1 MLIAQLTDTHIR
13 VPGSLAYGVV
23 DTAAYL
29 ERAVAHLR
37 ALMPQPDVVIVT
49 GDLTD
54 FDQPEEY
61 ARFRALTAGLPM
73 PVFAV
78 PGNHDSSAGLRAAF
92 PELAARAGGGA
103 GDKLN
108 YVVEGHPVRVVMLD
122 SSVPGKPHGEL
133 GPDGLAW
140 LEAQLAAAP
149 ARPTL
154 VALHHPPFLTGI
166 VHMDVQNLRDA
177 QALEAVLKRHRQVL
191 ALVCGHVHRSVIT
204 RFGGVPASIGP
215 APAHAVSLALQPGAA
230 PSFHMEPPSLHLH
243 LFNGGELV
251 THTSFIGPY
260 DGPYPFF
267 DRNNRLV
274 GAPA

>member
-13 VPGSLAYGVV
+13 APGSLAYGVV
-23 DTAAYL
+23 DTAAFL

-37 ALMPQPDVVIVT
+37 ALTPQPDLILVT

-61 ARFRALTAGLPM
+61 ARFRTLVAGLPM
-73 PVFAV
+73 PVFPV
-78 PGNHDSSAGLRAAF
+78 PGNHDSSAGVRAAF
-92 PELAARAGGGA
+92 PELAVRTTGAGGL
-103 GDKLN
+103 KVN
-108 YVVEGHPVRVVMLD
+108 YVLEGHPVRVVMLD
-122 SSVPGKPHGEL
+122 SSVPGQPHGEL
-133 GPDGLAW
+133 GTEGLAW

-149 ARPTL
+149 ERPTL

-166 VHMDVQNLRDA
+166 AHMDVQNLRDA
-177 QALEAVLKRHRQVL
+177 AALEALLLRHPQVMG
-191 ALVCGHVHRSVIT
+191 LVCGHVHRAVTT
-204 RFGGVPASIGP
+204 RFADRPASIGP
-215 APAHAVSLALQPGAA
+215 APAHAVSLSLQPGAA

-243 LFNGGELV
+243 WFTDGRLV

-267 DRNNRLV
+267 DRDNRLV